1 MYLTIES
8 NDIVKKG
15 TGKSGK
21 SDREVRKVS
30 GKTRKA
36 LEKSG
41 KVEGKLSG
49 KVLGNIHRKSC
60 RHSRPACRTP

>member
-1 MYLTIES
+1 MSGKSGKSLR
-8 NDIVKKG
+8 K
-15 TGKSGK
+15 KSGK

-41 KVEGKLSG
+41 KVSEKLSG
-49 KVLGNIHRKSC
+49 KVLGNIHRNEIQEK
-60 RHSRPACRTP
+60 